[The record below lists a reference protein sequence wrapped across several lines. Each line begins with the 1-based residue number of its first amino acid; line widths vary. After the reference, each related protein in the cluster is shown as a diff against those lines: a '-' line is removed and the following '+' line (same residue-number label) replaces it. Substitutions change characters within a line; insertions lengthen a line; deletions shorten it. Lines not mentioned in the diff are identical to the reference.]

1 MVIKMKNQL
10 KGFITGVLVTL
21 ALIGSIGSAM
31 ATVGTKA
38 ANLEYSNIKVTL
50 DGTPVNLVDVNGNP
64 VEPFIISGTTY
75 LPVRAIAG
83 AFGLEVDWDGTTQTV
98 KLTTPDSYDP
108 SQSQGNGNGTTGGN
122 AAGGNAPGGSAT
134 GGNGSGNADNFN
146 TWDNQDQQNT
156 SARWV
161 LNTSTLKIH
170 YPRCSDVARIAPQNY
185 STSNLSEEELLRQ
198 GFTTCGRCH

>member
-1 MVIKMKNQL
+1 MKNQL

-21 ALIGSIGSAM
+21 LLVGSVGTAM

-50 DGTPVNLVDVNGNP
+50 DGTPVKLVDVNGNP

-75 LPVRAIAG
+75 LPVRAVAG
-83 AFGLEVDWDGTTQTV
+83 AFGLEVDWDGATQTV
-98 KLTTPDSYDP
+98 MLTTPVSYDP
-108 SQSQGNGNGTTGGN
+108 SQSQGNGNGTTSGN
-122 AAGGNAPGGSAT
+122 AAGGNSPGGSET

-146 TWDNQDQQNT
+146 TWDNPNQQNT
-156 SARWV
+156 SAKWV

-198 GFTTCGRCH
+198 GFTPCGRCH

>member
-1 MVIKMKNQL
+1 MKNQL
-10 KGFITGVLVTL
+10 KGFITGILVTL
-21 ALIGSIGSAM
+21 LLVGSVGTAM

-50 DGTPVNLVDVNGNP
+50 DGTPVKLVDANGNP

-75 LPVRAIAG
+75 LPVRAVAG
-83 AFGLEVDWDGTTQTV
+83 AFGLEVDWDGATQTV

-108 SQSQGNGNGTTGGN
+108 SQSQGNGNGMTGGN
-122 AAGGNAPGGSAT
+122 AAGGNAPGGSTT

-146 TWDNQDQQNT
+146 TWDNPNQQNT
-156 SARWV
+156 SAKWV